1 MPQHA
6 RPGIAHDAAH
16 PLAHLGPVT
25 MNGAVL
31 AIGLPLAM
39 RTTREAQHGIVEQ
52 LATRGAQFLVPLGMA
67 AIEANHLCHR
77 ALLATDARRLP
88 APVIQRRILL
98 FSPHANGVT
107 VFLSLLHTSGHL
119 FAPAGGISAQARDN
133 GVQGTKIGISSR
145 RTASRPVRTVAVTE
159 IPVSYLGFSVSRTG
173 FPIRLTVFPPF
184 ADGHPG
190 TTMGTSR
197 PPVHSDAQARQPQ
210 RAYGARFLARKLK
223 TAMTSP
229 FFAPKRPVGQVLR
242 ATTLPVFP
250 TEYREKHW
258 RAAQFFVTLPR
269 FSGKLTPY

>member
-6 RPGIAHDAAH
+6 RPGITHDAAH

-39 RTTREAQHGIVEQ
+39 RTAREAQHGIVEQ
-52 LATRGAQFLVPLGMA
+52 LATRGAQFLVPLSMA

-98 FSPHANGVT
+98 SSPHANGVT

-119 FAPAGGISAQARDN
+119 FAPAGGMSAQARDN
-133 GVQGTKIGISSR
+133 GVQGAKIGISSR

-159 IPVSYLGFSVSRTG
+159 IPVSYLGFSVSRSG
-173 FPIRLTVFPPF
+173 NPVRLTVFPPSLTVIRGQRWTPL
-184 ADGHPG
+184 AHPSTATRRRG
-190 TTMGTSR
+190 SPNAPTA
-197 PPVHSDAQARQPQ
+197 PVSLPE
-210 RAYGARFLARKLK
+210 KLK

-229 FFAPKRPVGQVLR
+229 FFAPKRPAGQILR